1 MLSRVAKSVVNLTRR
16 QLSSTAFRKPLS
28 LAVCNPPVVPD
39 VTDEMRTN
47 YFSNPRLKKRKVPIQ
62 LRQSGDLD
70 GDGIDA
76 TGHRMLID
84 ARTRKGP
91 FFHLSQQAGAWC
103 FTHYNRM
110 YHPRCIFSKA
120 EGGMNAEYE
129 HLTSKVAVINV
140 AVERQICVKG
150 PDAEKFVNMVI
161 TRNARAIKPQ
171 TCKYVI
177 MCNRHG
183 GIINDPVLLRLSS
196 DEFWFSLADSD
207 AGFYLEGV
215 NAMGNYDCDIDEID
229 VAPLSLAG
237 PYAMNTMCKLIG
249 EEIATGMPYFGLH
262 EATIGGCSVVV
273 TRTGFSS
280 EANFE
285 IYLRDAHRD
294 AELLYRAVMDAGAEF
309 DIREICIPHHSRI
322 EGGMLSWGQDI
333 DNEVNPFECGL
344 GWQVNTKKKEYIGRD
359 ALLKIKEEGATHKL
373 VGLRMGGH
381 PIDWYPSDFYHV
393 QEKGAGLDDEIV
405 GYVTSA
411 WYSPSQL
418 TNIALAMLP
427 VDLTEEGT
435 ELQVSLP
442 DAYASTPGSS
452 DVAEVCAV
460 PFKKIDSAEDRTGMS
475 KTGKKTGSKD

>member
-1 MLSRVAKSVVNLTRR
+1 MFRWGSLPKRWLST
-16 QLSSTAFRKPLS
+16 TALFRKPAS
-28 LAVCNPPVVPD
+28 LAAANPPAMPD
-39 VTDEMRTN
+39 VPRSLTN
-47 YFSNPRLKKRKVPIQ
+47 EYFGNARLKQRTVPIQ
-62 LRQSGDLD
+62 LRQSGDLG
-70 GDGIDA
+70 GDGIA
-76 TGHRMLID
+76 VKGHRMLID

-110 YHPRCIFSKA
+110 YHPRAIFTKE
-120 EGGMNAEYE
+120 EGGLNAEYE
-129 HLTSKVAVINV
+129 QLTTKVAVINV

-150 PDAEKFVNMVI
+150 PEAEEFVNMVI
-161 TRNARAIKPQ
+161 TRNAKLIKPG

-177 MCNRHG
+177 MCNEKG
-183 GIINDPVLLRLSS
+183 GIMNDPVLLRLSK

-215 NAMGNYDCDIDEID
+215 NAMGKYNCTIEEID

-237 PYAMNTMCKLIG
+237 PFAMDTMCNMIG
-249 EEIATGMPYFGLH
+249 KEVAQNMPYFGLH
-262 EATIGGCSVVV
+262 ETTINGCDVVV

-285 IYLRDAHRD
+285 IFLRDAHRD
-294 AELLYRAVMDAGAEF
+294 AELLYGAVMEAGAEYG
-309 DIREICIPHHSRI
+309 IREICIPHHSRI

-373 VGLRMGGH
+373 VGLRMGGN

-393 QEKGAGLDDEIV
+393 RDGDELV

-411 WYSPSQL
+411 WYSPNQKV
-418 TNIALAMLP
+418 NIALAMLP
-427 VDLTEEGT
+427 MDLTEEGT
-435 ELQVSLP
+435 ALHVSLP
-442 DAYASTPGSS
+442 DEYASTPGMY

-475 KTGKKTGSKD
+475 KTGTKV

>member
-1 MLSRVAKSVVNLTRR
+1 VLTAA
-16 QLSSTAFRKPLS
+16 TKDA
-28 LAVCNPPVVPD
+28 
-39 VTDEMRTN
+39 
-47 YFSNPRLKKRKVPIQ
+47 YFANPRLKARKVPIQ
-62 LRQSGDLD
+62 LRQSGDLG
-70 GDGIDA
+70 GDGIS
-76 TGHRMLID
+76 TEGHRMLID

-110 YHPRCIFSKA
+110 YHPRCIFSKE

-129 HLTSKVAVINV
+129 HLTTKVAVINV
-140 AVERQICVKG
+140 AVERQIKVKG

-161 TRNARAIKPQ
+161 TRNARLIKPQ

-177 MCNRHG
+177 MCNREG
-183 GIINDPVLLRLSS
+183 GIINDPVLLRLSE

-215 NAMGNYDCDIDEID
+215 NAMGNYDCSIEEID

-237 PYAMNTMCKLIG
+237 PHAMGTMCKLIG
-249 EEIATGMPYFGLH
+249 EGPAKSMPYYGLH
-262 EATIGGCSVVV
+262 ETTIAGCSVVV

-294 AELLYRAVMDAGAEF
+294 AELLYSAVMDAGEEF
-309 DIREICIPHHSRI
+309 GIREICIPHHSRI

-333 DNEVNPFECGL
+333 DAEVNPFECGL
-344 GWQVNTKKKEYIGRD
+344 GWQVNTKKKEYIGRE
-359 ALLKIKEEGATHKL
+359 ALLKIKEEGVTHKL
-373 VGLRMGGH
+373 VGLRMGGK
-381 PIDWYPSDFYHV
+381 PIDWYPADFYHV
-393 QEKGAGLDDEIV
+393 QEKGAKPDEEIV

-411 WYSPSQL
+411 WFSPSQE

-427 VDLTEEGT
+427 VDLADEGT
-435 ELQVSLP
+435 ELQVALP
-442 DAYASTPGSS
+442 DAYASVSGEP
-452 DVAEVCAV
+452 DAAKVCAV
-460 PFKKIDSAEDRTGMS
+460 PFKKIDSAESRTGMS
-475 KTGKKTGSKD
+475 KTGAKLG

>member
-1 MLSRVAKSVVNLTRR
+1 MLQRLATQITSKNKKWF
-16 QLSSTAFRKPLS
+16 STNVFRKPAS
-28 LAVCNPPVVPD
+28 LAAANPPKVPSVPESTRD
-39 VTDEMRTN
+39 T
-47 YFSNPRLKKRKVPIQ
+47 YFANSRLKKRTVPIQ

-70 GDGIDA
+70 GNGIA
-76 TGHRMLID
+76 VKGHRMLID
-84 ARTRKGP
+84 TRTRKGP

-110 YHPRCIFSKA
+110 YHPRAIFSKE
-120 EGGMNAEYE
+120 EGGLNAEYE
-129 HLTSKVAVINV
+129 HLTTKVALINV

-150 PDAEKFVNMVI
+150 PGAEDFVNMVI
-161 TRNARAIKPQ
+161 TRNTKLIKPQ

-177 MCNRHG
+177 MCNEKG
-183 GIINDPVLLRLSS
+183 GIINDPVLLRLSK

-207 AGFYLEGV
+207 AGFFLEGV
-215 NAMGNYDCDIDEID
+215 NAIGKYDCSIEEID

-237 PYAMNTMCKLIG
+237 PFAMDTMCKMIG
-249 EEIATGMPYFGLH
+249 EDVAKAMPYFGLH
-262 EATIGGCSVVV
+262 ETTINGCSVVV

-285 IYLRDAHRD
+285 IFLRDAHRD
-294 AELLYRAVMDAGAEF
+294 AELLYSAVMEAGKEF
-309 DIREICIPHHSRI
+309 GIREICIPHNSRI

-359 ALLKIKEEGATHKL
+359 ALLKIKEEGASHKL
-373 VGLRMGGH
+373 VGLRMGGN
-381 PIDWYPSDFYHV
+381 PIDWYPADFYHV
-393 QEKGAGLDDEIV
+393 HDGDDLV

-411 WYSPSQL
+411 CFSPSQK

-427 VDLTEEGT
+427 MDLTEEGT
-435 ELQVSLP
+435 ELAVYLP
-442 DAYASTPGSS
+442 DEYASTPGMF
-452 DVAEVCAV
+452 DIAKVCEV

-475 KTGKKTGSKD
+475 KTGTKI